1 MQLNTQTTTTTLIQI
16 KQITRGKSR
25 LKRKKGIFHATWSA
39 NQGGGEVENKEKKKK
54 KKQYFLSLLLL
65 LFFSQVFIS
74 HLDKFN
80 S

>member
-1 MQLNTQTTTTTLIQI
+1 MQLNTQNNNNNFNTH

-39 NQGGGEVENKEKKKK
+39 NQGGDEVENKEKKG

-65 LFFSQVFIS
+65 FFF
-74 HLDKFN
+74 HKFL
-80 S
+80 SPI